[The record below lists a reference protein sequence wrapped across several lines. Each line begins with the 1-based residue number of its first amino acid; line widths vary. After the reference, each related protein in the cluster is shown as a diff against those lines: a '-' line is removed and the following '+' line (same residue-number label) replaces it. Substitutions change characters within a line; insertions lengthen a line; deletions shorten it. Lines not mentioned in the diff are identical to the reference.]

1 LREAILVGFAQV
13 LALIPG
19 ISRSGVTMVAALHVG
34 MDHEEAAAF
43 TFLLATPLIGAA
55 GLLEIPQLLADPS
68 TPLVIAIVGGVLA
81 GGAAYLS
88 VRFLMRYFETGRL
101 DPFGYYCIVAGLA
114 SLVYLM
120 VQG

>member
-1 LREAILVGFAQV
+1 
-13 LALIPG
+13 
-19 ISRSGVTMVAALHVG
+19 MVAALHVG
-34 MDHEEAAAF
+34 MEHEEAAAV
-43 TFLLATPLIGAA
+43 TVLLATPLIGAA